1 MDKSKSGHEVYHQ
14 QTYQSVKGNS
24 YKLGIFIPFENGV
37 PQPLE
42 FWIKSEKKKTI
53 FKSAGYT
60 DSTWLKHNDDDT
72 QHRFLDIVQN
82 GLNLTKETSSFL
94 ISLWRSIHQK
104 WQELEKE
111 ARKEVPKQPLQ
122 KKLKRITKQLK

>member
-14 QTYQSVKGNS
+14 QTYQSVTGNS
-24 YKLGIFIPFENGV
+24 YKLGIFIPFDNGV

-72 QHRFLDIVQN
+72 HHRFFDIVQN
-82 GLNLTKETSSFL
+82 GLNLTEETSSFL
-94 ISLWRSIHQK
+94 ISLWRSIHKK
-104 WQELEKE
+104 WQELERE
-111 ARKEVPKQPLQ
+111 ARKEIPKAQFP
-122 KKLKRITKQLK
+122 KRLKHIGRRLE